1 MVFWVSLLLMLG
13 EPFCALK
20 DQLQSR
26 YLPECAL
33 LGSQGLYGVRGALH
47 GHSKP
52 FPSLQ
57 KPYAWRNP
65 CLRPLNGLCDGTGA
79 TASHQ

>member
-1 MVFWVSLLLMLG
+1 MLG

-33 LGSQGLYGVRGALH
+33 LGSQGLYGVLWGSAWPQQAL
-47 GHSKP
+47 SIP
-52 FPSLQ
+52 AEALRLEESL
-57 KPYAWRNP
+57 P
-65 CLRPLNGLCDGTGA
+65 
-79 TASHQ
+79 